1 MVSYAAMIPKKLLA
15 GKGVLERL
23 WLPAVVVLVGLTAF
37 GLGRLSALQEGKEG
51 LRIHQVD
58 LPAAAA
64 AFEERRFVASK
75 NGSRYY
81 LPDCSGAK
89 QIKEE
94 NKIWFGSPEEAV
106 ATGYTPA
113 ANCLGL

>member
-1 MVSYAAMIPKKLLA
+1 MIPKNPLPR
-15 GKGVLERL
+15 KGLLERL

-37 GLGRLSALQEGKEG
+37 GLGRLSALEEGREG

-64 AFEERRFVASK
+64 EALEERRFVASK

-81 LPDCSGAK
+81 LPECSGAK

-94 NKIWFGSPEEAV
+94 NKIWFGTASAAQ
-106 ATGYTPA
+106 ATGFSAA
-113 ANCLGL
+113 ANCPGL